1 MEIKSFK
8 TKFALEDVVY
18 FMYQNKLCKGII
30 TRIRAE
36 FEEEVYIHGS
46 YMKEVIHKIKNFFN
60 EHKTKVDVYYS
71 VDKAS
76 KDDNFNCSIGGYFRD
91 WELAHTKEELFKML
105 EENNKK
111 NENSINTT
119 TKL

>member
-1 MEIKSFK
+1 MKIKNFK

-18 FMYQNKLCKGII
+18 FMYENKLSKGIV
-30 TRIRAE
+30 TRIRVE

-60 EHKTKVDVYYS
+60 DRKTKVAVFYSINKVY
-71 VDKAS
+71 
-76 KDDNFNCSIGGYFRD
+76 KDDTFECAIGGYFRD

-105 EENNKK
+105 E
-111 NENSINTT
+111 
-119 TKL
+119 

>member
-1 MEIKSFK
+1 MEIKNFK

-18 FMYQNKLCKGII
+18 FMYNNELSKGII
-30 TRIRAE
+30 TRIKVG

-60 EHKTKVDVYYS
+60 DHKTKVCVFYS
-71 VDKAS
+71 VNKAS
-76 KDDNFNCSIGGYFRD
+76 KDDNFNCAIGRYFRD

-105 EENNKK
+105 EENNK
-111 NENSINTT
+111 
-119 TKL
+119 

>member
-18 FMYQNKLCKGII
+18 FMYENKLSKGII
-30 TRIRAE
+30 TRIKVE

-46 YMKEVIHKIKNFFN
+46 YIKEVIHKIKNFFN
-60 EHKTKVDVYYS
+60 NHKTSVKVYYS
-71 VDKAS
+71 INKAA
-76 KDDNFNCSIGGYFRD
+76 KDDTFECAIGGYFRD

-105 EENNKK
+105 EENNK
-111 NENSINTT
+111 
-119 TKL
+119 